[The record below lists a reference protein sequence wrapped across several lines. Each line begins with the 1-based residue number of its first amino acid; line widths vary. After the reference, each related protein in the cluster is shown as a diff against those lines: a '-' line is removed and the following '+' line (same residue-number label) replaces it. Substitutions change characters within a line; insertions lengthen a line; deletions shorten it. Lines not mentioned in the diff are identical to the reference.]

1 LIPVILCRPLH
12 VPIHPFVARQGAGIL
27 TSALRPVPL
36 VNVTGEM
43 LHELLDHGVAELLR
57 DRGPLGVPRALLET
71 VHARLSVEALS
82 RELVADLGGVR
93 AECSRRDGS
102 CLWVWT

>member
-1 LIPVILCRPLH
+1 MRKRAQR
-12 VPIHPFVARQGAGIL
+12 VASAEPEAAAGPP
-27 TSALRPVPL
+27 SASDTEQL
-36 VNVTGEM
+36 